1 MSDKLQLEDI
11 RFDFLAEEESA
22 VSKTRGF
29 YKVMIA
35 DDDDE
40 VHSVSNMI
48 LRHFTF
54 EGRGLELLHA
64 YSGEETKRML
74 REHPDTAL
82 IFLDVV
88 MEHNH
93 SGLEVVEYLRNE
105 LGNQMTRIVLRT
117 GQPGE
122 APEERI
128 IRDYDINDYRIKTEL
143 TVNRLNTTL
152 YASLRSYRDLMR
164 LERSRRGLQ
173 RIIETSANV
182 FKHNHLNEFL
192 NSILSQM
199 ANFKLDTGEMVFIHK
214 EDKNSGLIT
223 MSQKD
228 DLPVVIAATGKY
240 ETFIGKAISD
250 VAALSELND
259 ILSKGEFLTDPIHVT
274 SKGFIIQNSGATGKN
289 NYIYIEGDK
298 ELFDFELIKTF
309 IEHYAVALEN
319 YILNNMITSSQKEI
333 IITLGEAVENH
344 YEDLGSHVKRVSEMM
359 YRFARV
365 NNFSNAE
372 CEIIKVASTMHDVG
386 KIAISDE
393 ILMKRGQLTPEEFKV
408 VQEHP
413 SIGHKILSKS
423 DLEIM
428 RLAAEIAL
436 YHHERFDGGGY
447 PLGVSGRDI
456 PLKARMMAIVD
467 VFDALT
473 HNRLYKQAATRDEAI
488 AYIISEK
495 GKHFDPKLVDLFIE
509 NFDEIVSELE

>member
-11 RFDFLAEEESA
+11 NFDFLAEDDQTA
-22 VSKTRGF
+22 AKTRGS

-35 DDDDE
+35 DDDEE
-40 VHSVSNMI
+40 VHSVSTMI

-64 YSGEETKRML
+64 YSGEETKQL
-74 REHPDTAL
+74 LKAHPDTAL

-88 MEHNH
+88 MESNH
-93 SGLEVVEYLRNE
+93 SGLEVVEYLRKD
-105 LGNQMTRIVLRT
+105 LGNQLTRIVLRT

-199 ANFKLDTGEMVFIHK
+199 ANFKLDTGEMVFIHR
-214 EDKNSGLIT
+214 EETSSGLIT
-223 MSQKD
+223 MTQKD
-228 DLPVVIAATGKY
+228 NRPVVIAATGKY
-240 ETFIGKAISD
+240 EHYIGKAVSEVD
-250 VAALSELND
+250 ALSELNE
-259 ILSKGEFLTDPIHVT
+259 ILGKGEALSETIQVT
-274 SKGFIIQNSGATGKN
+274 SNGFIIQNSGGTGKN
-289 NYIYIEGDK
+289 NFIYIEGDQ

-319 YILNNMITSSQKEI
+319 YILNNMITNSQKEI
-333 IITLGEAVENH
+333 IITLGEAFENH

-359 YRFARV
+359 YRFASAYH
-365 NNFSNAE
+365 FSNAE
-372 CEIIKVASTMHDVG
+372 CEIIRVASTMHDVG
-386 KIAISDE
+386 KIAISDD
-393 ILMKRGQLTPEEFKV
+393 ILMKRGQLTPEEFKI

-423 DLEIM
+423 DLDIM
-428 RLAAEIAL
+428 KLAAEIAL
-436 YHHERFDGGGY
+436 YHHERYDGGGY
-447 PLGVSGRDI
+447 PLGASGRDI

-473 HNRLYKQAATRDEAI
+473 HHRLYKQASMREEAL

-495 GKHFDPKLVDLFIE
+495 GKHFDPKLVDVFLE
-509 NFDEIVSELE
+509 NFDEIVADLD

>member
-1 MSDKLQLEDI
+1 MSEKIQLDDI
-11 RFDFLAEEESA
+11 AFDFLAEEESP
-22 VSKTRGF
+22 VPKTRGS

-35 DDDDE
+35 DDDEE
-40 VHSVSNMI
+40 VHSVSTMI

-93 SGLEVVEYLRNE
+93 SGLEVVEYLRNV
-105 LGNQMTRIVLRT
+105 LGNQLTRIVLRT

-182 FKHNHLNEFL
+182 FKNNHLNEFL

-214 EDKNSGLIT
+214 EDKGSGLIT
-223 MSQKD
+223 MTQKD
-228 DLPVVIAATGKY
+228 NLPVVIAATGKY
-240 ETFIGKAISD
+240 ENCIGMAISD
-250 VAALSELND
+250 VEALSELNEV
-259 ILSKGEFLTDPIHVT
+259 LSQGEFLTDPIQVT
-274 SKGFIIQNSGATGKN
+274 SKGFIIQNSGGTGKN

-298 ELFDFELIKTF
+298 DLFDFDLIKLF

-319 YILNNMITSSQKEI
+319 YILNNMITASQKEI
-333 IITLGEAVENH
+333 IITLGEAFENH

-359 YRFARV
+359 YRFAGV
-365 NNFSNAE
+365 HNFSNAE
-372 CEIIKVASTMHDVG
+372 CEVIRVASTMHDVG
-386 KIAISDE
+386 KIAISDD
-393 ILMKRGQLTPEEFKV
+393 ILMKRGQLTPDEFKI

-428 RLAAEIAL
+428 KLAAEIAL
-436 YHHERFDGGGY
+436 YHHERYDGGGY

-467 VFDALT
+467 VYDAIT
-473 HNRLYKQAATRDEAI
+473 HHRLYKEASTREEAM

-495 GKHFDPKLVDLFIE
+495 GKHFDPKLVDIFLE
-509 NFDEIVSELE
+509 NFEDIIADLE